1 MLIVLVLVNRI
12 IASTAISAATEM
24 LCQVLPVMEMHVF
37 LAGSIIATIAS
48 LLSRASLND
57 GVSGAGDLPG

>member
-1 MLIVLVLVNRI
+1 
-12 IASTAISAATEM
+12 M